1 MNNDIKLG
9 GTHKPVS
16 SSGFSPQLSLD
27 LITEPAYWVDF
38 NFHVDWCNQAG
49 RRLIMGSDVS
59 LPPREEERN
68 IFNLLQTASIPHDTM
83 TGLVTANA
91 LLAHSRLSQEALN
104 DICRHLNAEISAIV
118 QKSADTAAMLPNQ
131 SLIDFEIAIGDLPYR
146 VHAFFLREG
155 IFVAYAPI
163 HEHSDALANILKR
176 RDVIAREL
184 LTKRQPVLTDL
195 AVMVADLQDS
205 VKICSELPPEEYFE
219 LINQIWSALASIF
232 RRSNATHGKHVGD
245 GIVYYFF
252 PQYDSD
258 YIMDSLLCA
267 QQVRET
273 MRKISKEWKTRKG
286 WLNELYLNIG
296 INEGQEWVGTFQAE
310 GSLEFTVLGDTI
322 NHTARL
328 SDLARNGAIWATKN
342 LLCKLLPDKR
352 NDIRFGVWQRE
363 PDGVEHFVESTYTR
377 VSSLLEHHAKAGKLG
392 DIAGLAV
399 AEIIEIGLEANSPQ

>member
-1 MNNDIKLG
+1 MNSDIKPASILR
-9 GTHKPVS
+9 PVS
-16 SSGFSPQLSLD
+16 SSGFPPQLSLD
-27 LITEPAYWVDF
+27 SITEPAYWVDF

-49 RRLIMGSDVS
+49 RHLIMGGDVS

-68 IFNLLQTASIPHDTM
+68 IFRLLQTANLPPGVM

-91 LLAHSRLSQEALN
+91 MLAHSRLSQEALN
-104 DICRHLNAEISAIV
+104 DICRHLSREISAIV
-118 QKSADTAAMLPNQ
+118 QKSADIAAMLPNR

-146 VHAFFLREG
+146 AHAFFLREG
-155 IFVAYAPI
+155 IFVAYAPVN
-163 HEHSDALANILKR
+163 ERSSALASILAR

-219 LINQIWSALASIF
+219 LINQIWSELAPVF

-267 QQVRET
+267 QLVRKT
-273 MRKISKEWKTRKG
+273 MRKISKEWQARKG

-352 NDIRFGVWQRE
+352 SHIRFGVWQRE
-363 PDGVEHFVESTYTR
+363 PDGTERFVEATYAR
-377 VSSLLEHHAKAGKLG
+377 VSTLLEHHAKAGKIG

-399 AEIIEIGLEANSPQ
+399 AEIVEARLEANPPQ

>member
-1 MNNDIKLG
+1 MNNDIKSG
-9 GTHKPVS
+9 DTYKPVPS
-16 SSGFSPQLSLD
+16 SAFSPQLSLD
-27 LITEPAYWVDF
+27 SITEPAYWVDF

-59 LPPREEERN
+59 LPLREEDRN
-68 IFNLLQTASIPHDTM
+68 IFRLLQAAPIPHDTM

-91 LLAHSRLSQEALN
+91 LLAHSRLSQDALN
-104 DICRHLNAEISAIV
+104 DICHHLNAEIRTIV
-118 QKSADTAAMLPNQ
+118 QKSADIASMLPSQ
-131 SLIDFEIAIGDLPYR
+131 PLVDFEVALGDLPYR
-146 VHAFFLREG
+146 VYAFFLREG
-155 IFVAYAPI
+155 IFVAYTPI
-163 HEHSDALANILKR
+163 NERSDALANILAR
-176 RDVIAREL
+176 RDIIAREL

-219 LINQIWSALASIF
+219 LVNQIWCTLAPVF

-267 QQVRET
+267 QQVRES
-273 MRKISKEWKTRKG
+273 MRKISKEWQARKG
-286 WLNELYLNIG
+286 WMNELYLNIG

-310 GSLEFTVLGDTI
+310 GALEFIVLGDTI

-352 NDIRFGVWQRE
+352 SHIRFGVWLRGK
-363 PDGVEHFVESTYTR
+363 DGTDCFVDSTYAR
-377 VSSLLEHHAKAGKLG
+377 VSSLLGHHVKAGKLG
-392 DIAGLAV
+392 DIAGLTV
-399 AEIIEIGLEANSPQ
+399 TEILDMGLESPSPQ